1 VNAAAAALTAT
12 RVSVHLE
19 YSNAPLPRSAQTLLL
34 QTESIRNHIRTHVA
48 AEIGGSN
55 GSANEILAGHHAAGN
70 ASSAA
75 VAVAESDDLQISV
88 EVNNGTGRLRLCSAA
103 LLEFLALEAVMICKL
118 ALCAVCSTSRRA
130 AA

>member
-1 VNAAAAALTAT
+1 MAAPMRFLLGIMLLAT
-12 RVSVHLE
+12 
-19 YSNAPLPRSAQTLLL
+19 
-34 QTESIRNHIRTHVA
+34 
-48 AEIGGSN
+48 
-55 GSANEILAGHHAAGN
+55 LA
-70 ASSAA
+70 SAA